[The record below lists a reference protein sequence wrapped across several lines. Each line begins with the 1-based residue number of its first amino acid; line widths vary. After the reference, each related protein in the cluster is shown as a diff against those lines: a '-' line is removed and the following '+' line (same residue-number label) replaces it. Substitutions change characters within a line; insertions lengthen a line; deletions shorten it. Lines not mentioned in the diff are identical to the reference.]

1 MFASWNKARNAS
13 LVAAA
18 VGASLLV
25 APPNAQALEGV
36 QGRHAIF
43 YPSLE
48 LVYQHDDNF
57 FLKPSNEISADMFIA
72 RAHFPVEIPGARQYL
87 RFEYVPQY
95 RNVSLS
101 QGSYDLDRSVSHFWE
116 LDARLRG
123 SAIFSVDI
131 SQDLT
136 LGVLEVADLDDNRE
150 FNKGAG
156 ESFLKHDIYADFRW
170 EGSQQ
175 GATLKVGNKNTSF
188 DDIAAAP
195 AWFELDERRIGT
207 EYFYKFTPLTNFNM
221 GFMYYDSSQDYTPAT
236 RANNGNVWTLDSTK
250 MELYFGFRG
259 ELGRTTTGS
268 ASVGFVNLDYDGN
281 APGDEDFDGIWTR
294 ADLTKAFSRYS
305 KLAFNVERRP
315 NFSAYDINTYY
326 VNNRVSATFTN
337 QPRGGRVFWTVDGAF
352 QRNNYDTP
360 TLDGTTLA
368 LRERED
374 DIVHMRAEV
383 AYHPIEHLSLRL
395 NYRFEERESNH
406 DTFDYTDNL
415 VIFQVQFGF

>member
-18 VGASLLV
+18 IGASLLV
-25 APPNAQALEGV
+25 APPAAKALEGV

-57 FLKPSNEISADMFIA
+57 FLTPSNEVAADSFLA

-95 RNVSLS
+95 RDVSLS
-101 QGSYDLDRSVSHFWE
+101 QGSYSLDRSISHFWE

-123 SAIFSVDI
+123 SAVFSVDI

-136 LGVLEVADLDDNRE
+136 LGVLEVAELDDNRE

-175 GATLKVGNKNTSF
+175 GAILKVGNKNTSF
-188 DDIAAAP
+188 DDIQNAP
-195 AWFELDERRIGT
+195 TWFELDERRIGT
-207 EYFYKFTPLTNFNM
+207 EYFYKFTPLTSFLV
-221 GFMYYDSSQDYTPAT
+221 GFMYYDASQDYTPA
-236 RANNGNVWTLDSTK
+236 AQGNNGGVPTLDSTK
-250 MELYFGFRG
+250 TELYFGFNG
-259 ELGRTTTGS
+259 ELGRTTTGT
-268 ASVGFVNLDYDGN
+268 ASVGFVNLDYDN
-281 APGDEDFDGIWTR
+281 APTNWTDFDGVWAR
-294 ADLTKAFSRYS
+294 ADVTKSFSRYS
-305 KLAFNVERRP
+305 KLAFGVERRP
-315 NFSAYDINTYY
+315 NFSAYDNNTYY
-326 VNNRVSATFTN
+326 VNNRVSTTFTN
-337 QPRGGRVFWTVDGAF
+337 QPRGGRVFWTLDGAF
-352 QRNNYDTP
+352 QRNTYDTP
-360 TLDGTTLA
+360 TFDQVSFLTH
-368 LRERED
+368 ERED
-374 DIVHMRAEV
+374 DILHLRAEV
-383 AYHPIEHLSLRL
+383 AYHALEHLSLRL

-406 DTFDYTDNL
+406 DWFDYTDNL